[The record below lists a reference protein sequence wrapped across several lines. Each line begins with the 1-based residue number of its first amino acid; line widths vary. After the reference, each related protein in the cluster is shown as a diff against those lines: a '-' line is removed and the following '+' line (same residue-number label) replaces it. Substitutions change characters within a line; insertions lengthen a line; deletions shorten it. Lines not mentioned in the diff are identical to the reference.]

1 MLNYKPKCYGFFKY
15 ALCYTRILFFQLV
28 GFSDEILDIA
38 YLGRKESHIAVATNS
53 CDIKVYKSENMA
65 CQLLQGHSDIVVAL
79 STSPANHSVLVSGS
93 KVQYNH

>member
-1 MLNYKPKCYGFFKY
+1 M
-15 ALCYTRILFFQLV
+15 

-79 STSPANHSVLVSGS
+79 STSPANRSVLVSGS
-93 KVQYNH
+93 KVQYIPLKFGCCLWNLMLFSVFSPKELY

>member
-1 MLNYKPKCYGFFKY
+1 MAYCLFKY
-15 ALCYTRILFFQLV
+15 APCYSRQLLFQLV

-79 STSPANHSVLVSGS
+79 STSPANPSVLVSGS

>member
-1 MLNYKPKCYGFFKY
+1 M
-15 ALCYTRILFFQLV
+15 

-79 STSPANHSVLVSGS
+79 STSPANRSVLVSGS